1 MSTELNGKVALVTGA
16 SRGLGL
22 AIARGLKQAGATV
35 IVASR
40 KLEACTEAVDALA
53 DVPGEAFPLAL
64 HVGRW
69 DELEPAVDGIIDRHG
84 SLDIL
89 VNNAGIAPLAE
100 NLMSVSESLWDKTI
114 EVNVKGPFR
123 LMAVAGDRMRT
134 AGGGSIIN
142 ISSIGA
148 VRPSPA
154 EAMYAAAKN
163 GLNALT
169 QAFAQEYAPTVR
181 VNCVMPGSFATDMA
195 ENWDEEFI
203 GLVTNRL
210 PAGRLGRPEEIAG
223 LVAHLASDAAG
234 YTTGA
239 LIPVDGG
246 RTAVY

>member
-1 MSTELNGKVALVTGA
+1 MSTDLTGKVALVTGA

-22 AIARGLKQAGATV
+22 AIARGLKEAGATV
-35 IVASR
+35 IVSSR
-40 KLEACTEAVDALA
+40 KPDACAEAVAALE
-53 DVPGEAFPLAL
+53 DVPGQAYPLAL

-89 VNNAGIAPLAE
+89 VNNAGIAPLADD
-100 NLMSVSESLWDKTI
+100 LMSVSESLWDKTI

-123 LMAVAGDRMRT
+123 LMAVAGDRMRA
-134 AGGGSIIN
+134 AGGGSIVN

-195 ENWDEEFI
+195 ENWDDEFI
-203 GLVTNRL
+203 GLVTDRL
-210 PAGRLGRPEEIAG
+210 PAGRLGRPAEIAG
-223 LVAHLASDAAG
+223 LVTHLAGDDAG